1 MASASTSLLRPSSH
15 ETLMASMMARSTPR
29 VIFRSQLVR
38 HFITALELLA
48 AVNAVVMFITL
59 CALHVRFVRN
69 DGCVAVLTGARLA
82 ALGAAQHAP
91 PVIQFDIASPP
102 SASSAQSPRCDVL
115 RAFPSASSFRFS
127 RERGFLLLSDASL
140 AHFNISVRRIT
151 VSAHHECLGDPVL
164 RFLLGHL
171 VGYET
176 IAVNAFARMRRHTHD
191 ANGYVLVAHNKRL
204 FNLMHADPIVSIHD
218 LPLLYRILVRVVWK
232 AGAIM
237 TACFIMCT
245 TAALVHF
252 FLKEVQLRMIN
263 LTIDL
268 QVVMRSQQS
277 YGRVLVQY
285 AVDALVFVPII
296 AGMLFFLF
304 EFFDDQ
310 ALAFSVLVIAWLCAF
325 AASGSTRHWVSRVYL
340 PRLFFCYF
348 GAFHVYFFSFPLGF
362 SWLAFATSIA
372 FMVHAALTVWN
383 HCELP
388 VLRRQRSFHSPD

>member
-1 MASASTSLLRPSSH
+1 MASASLVRPYSTTRPHSTPSTSH
-15 ETLMASMMARSTPR
+15 ETLMASMMARSTPT
-29 VIFRSQLVR
+29 VIFRSQIVR
-38 HFITALELLA
+38 HSVTALELLA
-48 AVNAVVMFITL
+48 TLNAIALFITL

-69 DGCVAVLTGARLA
+69 TGCASVLNDRDLA
-82 ALGAAQHAP
+82 PDELSDHEP
-91 PVIQFDIASPP
+91 PIIEFVITPHLPCNLPAHT
-102 SASSAQSPRCDVL
+102 
-115 RAFPSASSFRFS
+115 FRFS

-140 AHFNISVRRIT
+140 AQFNISVRH
-151 VSAHHECLGDPVL
+151 VSLTEHHKCLGDRVQ
-164 RFLLGHL
+164 RFLLAHFI
-171 VGYET
+171 GYDT
-176 IAVNAFARMRRHTHD
+176 IAVNAFARMRRHTHHD
-191 ANGYVLVAHNKRL
+191 NGYVFISHSKRL
-204 FNLMHADPIVSIHD
+204 LNLMHADPIISIDD
-218 LPLLYRILVRVVWK
+218 LPLLYRILVRAVWK
-232 AGAIM
+232 AGAIL
-237 TACFIMCT
+237 TAFFIMCT

-252 FLKEVQLRMIN
+252 SLKEVQLRMIN

-268 QVVMRSQQS
+268 QVVMRSHQS
-277 YGRVLVQY
+277 YGRVLIQY
-285 AVDALVFVPII
+285 AIDALVFVPII

-325 AASGSTRHWVSRVYL
+325 AASGTTRHWMSRLYL

-388 VLRRQRSFHSPD
+388 VLRRERNLQTPD